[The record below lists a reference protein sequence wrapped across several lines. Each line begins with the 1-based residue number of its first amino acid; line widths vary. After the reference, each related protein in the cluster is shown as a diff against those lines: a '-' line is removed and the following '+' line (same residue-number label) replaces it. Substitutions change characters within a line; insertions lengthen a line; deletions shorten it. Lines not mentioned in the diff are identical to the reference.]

1 MTISS
6 LLQELRR
13 DDIRVWTEGDTL
25 RCTAPPGVLTPALR
39 DRLRQDK
46 DAIVQFLRAA
56 DALARQER
64 AIVPMQPEGTRTPV
78 FAVPGHNG
86 NVFSFRSLV
95 RELGEDQP
103 FFGLQ
108 PPGVDGECKP
118 LTSVEELAAYFAARI
133 VAFRPDGPYI
143 IVGHCAGGGIA
154 LELARQLLDRGA
166 DVPVLALF
174 GSPYPTWFRVL
185 PQMVEYL
192 TPHVSWLRQHVR
204 TLASLSNRER
214 RLYVVAKIAERRHQ
228 RRVAREARDDAMADP
243 VLVQRSRIEA
253 ATRKALRRFRPRRYP
268 GRVAVFLPNRE
279 WRHRGHSMRWREV
292 AGDCEMYI
300 GPDGCEGDVM
310 LHEPHVRLVAEQ
322 FRDCARRAEEAVG
335 SGVRLGDREGV
346 ARGADSVI
354 SSGIN
359 S

>member
-1 MTISS
+1 MA
-6 LLQELRR
+6 LLQQLRR

-39 DRLRQDK
+39 DRLRQEK

-56 DALARQER
+56 DALALQER
-64 AIVPMQPEGTRTPV
+64 AIVPMQPRGERTPV

-108 PPGVDGECKP
+108 PPGVDGECAP
-118 LTSVEELAAYFAARI
+118 LTSVEKLAAYFATRI
-133 VAFRPDGPYI
+133 VAFRPDGPYV

-154 LELARQLLDRGA
+154 LELARQLVDRGA
-166 DVPVLALF
+166 DVTFLALF
-174 GSPYPTWFRVL
+174 GSPYPTWFRLL
-185 PQMVEYL
+185 PQMVESL
-192 TPHVSWLRQHVR
+192 TPHVAWLSQHVR
-204 TLASLSNRER
+204 ALWSMSNRER
-214 RLYVVAKIAERRHQ
+214 RLYIAAKMAERRHQ
-228 RRVAREARDDAMADP
+228 RRVAREARGDVVADP
-243 VLVQRSRIEA
+243 VMVQRSKVEA
-253 ATRKALRRFRPRRYP
+253 ATRMALRRYHPRRYP
-268 GRVAVFLPNRE
+268 GRTAIFLPNRE

-292 AGDCEMYI
+292 ADDCEMYT

-310 LHEPHVRLVAEQ
+310 LHDPHVRRVAEQ
-322 FRDCARRAEEAVG
+322 FRECVRRAEEAMG
-335 SGVRLGDREGV
+335 PWLRLGAGEGV
-346 ARGADSVI
+346 ARGVDSVI

>member
-1 MTISS
+1 MTVSS

-13 DDIRVWTEGDTL
+13 DDIRVWTEGDIL

-39 DRLRQDK
+39 DRLRQEK
-46 DAIVQFLRAA
+46 AAIVEFLRAA
-56 DALARQER
+56 DALALQER
-64 AIVPMQPEGTRTPV
+64 AIVPMQPRGVRTPV

-108 PPGVDGECKP
+108 PPGVDGECEP
-118 LTSVEELAAYFAARI
+118 LTSVEELAAYFVERI
-133 VAFRPDGPYI
+133 VAFRPDGPCVI
-143 IVGHCAGGGIA
+143 AGHCAGGGIA
-154 LELARQLLDRGA
+154 LELARRLLERG
-166 DVPVLALF
+166 VPVTCLVLF
-174 GSPYPTWFRVL
+174 GSPYPTWFRLL
-185 PQMVEYL
+185 PQFVEQV
-192 TPHVSWLRQHVR
+192 TPYVAWVRQHVR
-204 TLASLSNRER
+204 MLASLSNRER
-214 RLYVVAKIAERRHQ
+214 RLYIAAKIAERRQQ
-228 RRVAREARDDAMADP
+228 RRVAREARDDVAADP
-243 VLVQRSRIEA
+243 VMVQRSKIEA
-253 ATRKALRRFRPRRYP
+253 ATRKALRGYHPRRYP

-292 AGDCEMYI
+292 ADDCEMYT

-310 LHEPHVRLVAEQ
+310 LHEPHVRRVAEQ
-322 FRDCARRAEEAVG
+322 FRECVRRAEEAAEAAG
-335 SGVRLGDREGV
+335 EGV
-346 ARGADSVI
+346 AGGVDSVI

>member
-1 MTISS
+1 MTVPS

-292 AGDCEMYI
+292 AGDCEMYS

-310 LHEPHVRLVAEQ
+310 LHEPHVRLIAEQ

-335 SGVRLGDREGV
+335 PRLRLGDGEGV
-346 ARGADSVI
+346 ARGVDSVI